1 MNWNP
6 NDAHG
11 PYAETPT
18 KPKDSILLK
27 LLLGGCG
34 CLILVGILFAV
45 FAGKFFVSFT
55 GPARNVKA
63 HIESLNEGDVEQA
76 YKYFST
82 EYRKSNSFA
91 TFKSEVDPFSDA
103 FPLAEYSL
111 KHIEVANDKA
121 TVEGI
126 FTGKN
131 GIIIPV
137 RYLLVLEK
145 KEWKINDYVWESPG
159 KQQLI

>member
-6 NDAHG
+6 ND
-11 PYAETPT
+11 PNPDVPP

-34 CLILVGILFAV
+34 CLIIVGILFAV

-55 GPARNVKA
+55 GPSRIAKE
-63 HIESLNEGDVEQA
+63 HIEALNARDTEKA
-76 YKYFST
+76 YEYFSG
-82 EYRKSNSFA
+82 EYQKNHSLA
-91 TFKSEVDPFSDA
+91 TFKSEIDAFSDA

-111 KHIEVANDKA
+111 KHVQVVNDKA

-131 GIIIPV
+131 GIVIPV

-145 KEWKINDYVWESPG
+145 KEWKINDYSWASPG